1 MENLLMAELQSQEA
15 VNYRTAE
22 DGMQS
27 CSNCQNFRAPD
38 QCGLVQGPI
47 GASGV
52 CDLWVKMNDSQAVA
66 DMLFGPPGMAAPNGA
81 PPGTEGMA
89 M

>member
-1 MENLLMAELQSQEA
+1 MAELQPQEA

-27 CSNCQNFRAPD
+27 CSNCQNFRSPD

-52 CDLWVKMNDSQAVA
+52 CDLWTKMMDSKAMS
-66 DMLFGPPGMAAPNGA
+66 DMMFGPPSPEGAPSGA
-81 PPGTEGMA
+81 PPATEGYTV
-89 M
+89 